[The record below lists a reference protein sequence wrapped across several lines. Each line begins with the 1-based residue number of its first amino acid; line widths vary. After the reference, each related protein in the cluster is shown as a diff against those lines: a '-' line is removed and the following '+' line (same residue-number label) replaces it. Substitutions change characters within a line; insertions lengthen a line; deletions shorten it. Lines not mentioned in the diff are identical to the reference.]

1 MTVIEVALDQ
11 RVGVRAAAAAP
22 PLLEVRGL
30 RTYFWH
36 AGRRAFIRSVDGVGL
51 ELAAGETLGLVGE
64 SGSGK
69 SVTALSIMGLVD
81 EAPGVIEGAIRLA
94 PPGGALVGL
103 TGAPTEPPAPWG
115 GLAPID
121 LLEGLADHVRV
132 TGRADGRP
140 DGPVIAVDADLDR
153 WRRRR
158 ERRYRNLRG
167 RVLSMVFQNARA
179 ALHPHRSVGEQ
190 VAEAIRLHV
199 PGVSPR
205 EAAGRAVEWLARVR
219 LDAPGRRARDYPA
232 QLSGGMCQRVMIAM
246 ALASEPALLLADE
259 PTTGL
264 DATTQARIVDLL
276 AELAA
281 SEEGRRRA
289 ALVISHDVGVVARLA
304 DRVAV
309 MYAGQVVESG
319 PADLLLGPER
329 HGAPRHPYT
338 AALLASRPTD
348 AEIAARARLRAI
360 PGEVPDA
367 TARPRGCRFLP
378 RCPAAA
384 AGGPALRARCE
395 AEEPALAERS
405 PGRHVRCHLRES

>member
-1 MTVIEVALDQ
+1 LVEA
-11 RVGVRAAAAAP
+11 RVTAIGLTPAAAGRVPSAGAATGTV
-22 PLLEVRGL
+22 LEVRDL

-36 AGRRAFIRSVDGVGL
+36 AGRRAFIRSVDGVDL
-51 ELAAGETLGLVGE
+51 DVAAGETLGVVGE

-69 SVTALSIMGLVD
+69 SVTALSVMGLVD
-81 EAPGVIEGAIRLA
+81 EAPGVVTGAIRLA
-94 PPGGALVGL
+94 GD
-103 TGAPTEPPAPWG
+103 
-115 GLAPID
+115 D
-121 LLEGLADHVRV
+121 LLAELAAHVRV
-132 TGRADGRP
+132 TARAGEGASAAVGAVEAD
-140 DGPVIAVDADLDR
+140 VDA
-153 WRRRR
+153 WRRVR
-158 ERRYRNLRG
+158 ERRYRGLRG

-179 ALHPHRSVGEQ
+179 ALHPHRPVGEQ

-199 PGVSPR
+199 PGATRR
-205 EAAGRAVEWLARVR
+205 EAAARAVDWLSRVR
-219 LDAPGRRARDYPA
+219 LDDPARRAKAYPA

-276 AELAA
+276 EALQDEAP
-281 SEEGRRRA
+281 GRRRA
-289 ALVISHDVGVVARLA
+289 ALVISHDIGVIRRLA

-319 PADLLLGPER
+319 PASTLLAAAR
-329 HGAPRHPYT
+329 DDRPRHPYT
-338 AALLASRPTD
+338 EALLAARPTD

-367 TARPRGCRFLP
+367 TARPGGCRFAP

-384 AGGPALRARCE
+384 RDAQLRARCE
-395 AEEPALAERS
+395 TDAPALLPVAGTHEI
-405 PGRHVRCHLRES
+405 RCHLWGSR

>member
-1 MTVIEVALDQ
+1 MTAIGTAPARALDL
-11 RVGVRAAAAAP
+11 RTPPAAP
-22 PLLEVRGL
+22 ALLEVRGL

-36 AGRRAFIRSVDGVGL
+36 GGRRAFIRSVDGVDL
-51 ELAAGETLGLVGE
+51 DLAAGETLGLVGE

-94 PPGGALVGL
+94 PPAAGAPVGL
-103 TGAPTEPPAPWG
+103 TEAPV
-115 GLAPID
+115 D

-140 DGPVIAVDADLDR
+140 EGPVSAVDADLDG

-158 ERRYRNLRG
+158 ERRYRGVRG
-167 RVLSMVFQNARA
+167 RLLSMVFQNARG
-179 ALHPHRSVGEQ
+179 ALHPHRPVGEQ

-199 PGVSPR
+199 PGLGVR
-205 EAAGRAVEWLARVR
+205 EAAARAVEWLARVR

-304 DRVAV
+304 GRVTV

-319 PADLLLGPER
+319 PADLLLGPGR
-329 HGAPRHPYT
+329 RGAPRHPYT
-338 AALLASRPTD
+338 AALLAARPTD
-348 AEIAARARLRAI
+348 AEIAARARLNAI

-384 AGGPALRARCE
+384 AGGPTLRARCE
-395 AEEPALAERS
+395 AEEPALGERS
-405 PGRHVRCHLRES
+405 PGHRVRCHLREP